1 MELFGEDGG
10 KMRKWEELP
19 DFMQCDEVREYYD
32 ILSKK
37 KFSLGIKRIFDLV
50 AATGMLVVCA
60 VPMLLIGIRIVSESE
75 GGVFYRQVRVTR
87 YGKKF
92 WIHKF
97 RTMVANAD
105 KIGTAVTVANDPR
118 VTPTGAFLRKYR
130 LDELPQLFDVLE
142 GNMSFVGTRPEVP
155 QYVGKYTK
163 EMRATLLLPAGITSE
178 ASIRYKD
185 EAEELGEKREDTDK
199 VYVEKVLTE
208 KMRYNLEEIKD
219 FGIWRDIKTMLRTVL
234 IVVKNN
240 REE

>member
-1 MELFGEDGG
+1 
-10 KMRKWEELP
+10 MRKWEELP

-97 RTMVANAD
+97 RTMVAN
-105 KIGTAVTVANDPR
+105 DPR

-155 QYVGKYTK
+155 KYVGKYTK

>member
-1 MELFGEDGG
+1 
-10 KMRKWEELP
+10 MRKWEELP

-155 QYVGKYTK
+155 KYVGKYTK

>member
-1 MELFGEDGG
+1 M
-10 KMRKWEELP
+10 KKWEELP

-155 QYVGKYTK
+155 KYVRKYTK

-208 KMRYNLEEIKD
+208 KMRYNLEEIKE
-219 FGIWRDIKTMLRTVL
+219 FGIW
-234 IVVKNN
+234 
-240 REE
+240 

>member
-1 MELFGEDGG
+1 M
-10 KMRKWEELP
+10 KKWEELP

-155 QYVGKYTK
+155 KYVRKYTK

-208 KMRYNLEEIKD
+208 KMRYNLEEIKE

-240 REE
+240 QEE

>member
-1 MELFGEDGG
+1 
-10 KMRKWEELP
+10 MRKWEELP

-118 VTPTGAFLRKYR
+118 VTPNGAFLRKYR

-155 QYVGKYTK
+155 KYVGKYTK

>member
-1 MELFGEDGG
+1 
-10 KMRKWEELP
+10 MRKWEELP

-105 KIGTAVTVANDPR
+105 KIGTAVTVTNDPR

-155 QYVGKYTK
+155 KYVGKYTK

>member
-1 MELFGEDGG
+1 
-10 KMRKWEELP
+10 MRKWEELP

-155 QYVGKYTK
+155 KYVGKYTK
-163 EMRATLLLPAGITSE
+163 EMRATLLLTAGITSE

>member
-155 QYVGKYTK
+155 KYVGKYTK

-219 FGIWRDIKTMLRTVL
+219 FGI
-234 IVVKNN
+234 
-240 REE
+240 